1 MSEEIEEKIQID
13 KNIMKEIVREI
24 VNTVQHPYAS
34 IHKFINS
41 SATIIL
47 VCVAIYLGYSNYTQK
62 LVGER
67 NANQLELINKYYVT
81 QSQQTL
87 LLTVLDKNLR
97 DSDSAAFGSAP
108 MEEKVAVQKIIYDMA
123 TLRKIPI
130 SLLLGIAEVESKF
143 NTHAVSGKGCAGL
156 LQVTLMY
163 CRPYL
168 RENKIDYKKDI
179 LFDPVVNCIC
189 GIGMLCDFQNS
200 LVESGI
206 TTTDNFTF
214 ALHSYFWGPSSRNN
228 VYDLNYSIKVID
240 AMKRYQKIGIL

>member
-1 MSEEIEEKIQID
+1 MNEEEEKIQID
-13 KNIMKEIVREI
+13 KSIVKEIVNEI
-24 VNTVQHPYAS
+24 VNTIQHPYTS

-41 SATIIL
+41 SATLIL
-47 VCVAIYLGYSNYTQK
+47 IVLFGFLGYIHYTEK
-62 LVGER
+62 IVSER
-67 NANQLELINKYYVT
+67 NANQIELLNKYYIT
-81 QSQQTL
+81 QNQQTL
-87 LLTVLDKNLR
+87 LLSILDKNLR
-97 DSDSAAFGSAP
+97 DSDSASFGSAP
-108 MEEKVAVQKIIYDMA
+108 MEEKVAVQKIMYDMA

-168 RENKIDYKKDI
+168 RENKIDYRKDI

-189 GIGMLCDFQNS
+189 GIGMLCDFQNT
-200 LVESGI
+200 LIESGI
-206 TTTDNFTF
+206 TTPDNFTF
-214 ALHSYFWGPSSRNN
+214 ALHSYFWGPSGRNN
-228 VYDLNYSIKVID
+228 IYDLNYSIKVID